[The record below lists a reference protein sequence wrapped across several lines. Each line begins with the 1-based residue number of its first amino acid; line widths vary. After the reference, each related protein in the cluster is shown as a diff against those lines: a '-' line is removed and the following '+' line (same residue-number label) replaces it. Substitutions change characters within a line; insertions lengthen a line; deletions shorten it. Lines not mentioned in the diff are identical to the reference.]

1 MFALLNIFFIKSI
14 FINDNVHF
22 LPRVQ
27 DSIELNNILFTVES
41 VLKKIKNLNPNSSSG
56 PDGIHNLF
64 LINTQAVIS
73 RPLAFLFEYIF
84 HARKI
89 PDA

>member
-1 MFALLNIFFIKSI
+1 MFTA
-14 FINDNVHF
+14 DNGDKVHF
-22 LPRVQ
+22 PPRGQ
-27 DSIELNNILFTVES
+27 DGIELNNILFTVES

-64 LINTQAVIS
+64 LINTNAVIS

-89 PDA
+89 PDAWRNGNITPI